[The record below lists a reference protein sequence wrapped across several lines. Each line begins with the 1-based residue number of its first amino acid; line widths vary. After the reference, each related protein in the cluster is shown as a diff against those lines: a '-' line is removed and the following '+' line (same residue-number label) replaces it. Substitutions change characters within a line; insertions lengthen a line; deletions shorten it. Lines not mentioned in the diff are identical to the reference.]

1 MVVRV
6 QILADVQFVG
16 DPQIYGDML
25 KNAEI
30 SELLPALSEILV
42 AYEVRL
48 VKNQLNQQFEEER
61 HRSIHMEK

>member
-1 MVVRV
+1 MYV
-6 QILADVQFVG
+6 
-16 DPQIYGDML
+16 DML

-30 SELLPALSEILV
+30 SELLLALSEILV

-48 VKNQLNQQFEEER
+48 VKNQSNQQFEEER